1 MLSNALPGIEL
12 RWDFYEDLVDD
23 HDESE
28 EAKARIAHA
37 NAEMR
42 CVPTHFQSFEEYHS
56 VFAPIFLEE
65 TKAQLHRAKFA
76 ERGATEKVHHYR
88 FSTVGDKEEYIRLT
102 VLRVQAT
109 EGVFYNRG
117 DVVLLSETEDPLEDS
132 RCHALGYVDTL
143 RGEELSVI
151 LRLDLIGETDNQLY
165 RERSRSVAEKISQSS
180 DWWLTKICSIST
192 ASREFAALYNLHNV
206 NPKLQ
211 DFILNRNKVDSEE
224 TFSSFRVP
232 EELWRCI
239 EDNYNQF
246 QVDAIRHARK
256 RAGVS
261 LCLGPPGTGKTT
273 TILGMLSVLLSHD
286 PLEDIEAEQVNLRL
300 LKSYGGNYEA
310 ERMRRILAGEDVDD
324 MVDDTPGRS
333 KKHDSISQLMSSEMM
348 SNRATMKTDDSISQL
363 MSSEM
368 ISNRATMK
376 TDDSISQLMSSEM
389 MSYLAPG
396 RWEDWRDKIPENP
409 LDRLSLLAHT
419 EYSIRARSMVRMVSM
434 GQPVEDQQRVDKN
447 RNRILVCAPSNAAID
462 EILRRIVGEGL
473 WGKDG
478 EKFVPNV
485 VRLGPN
491 VHPSLA
497 QYSLERMA
505 QSVNVGTST
514 TLGGGNQGGDQQ
526 AKVSVLRDAQIVC
539 STLSVAGSLDLKL
552 LKDAKFETVVI
563 DEASQSI
570 ELSTLIPLQLGCCRL
585 VLVGDHKQL
594 PATVFSRI
602 AEAHFYNRS
611 LFERLHQSGYPMC
624 TLKRQMRMHPEIAQ
638 FPSDL
643 FYGGEIENAPNILE
657 LVTAQEW
664 SQAEPNV
671 FGPLVFFDIEEGKE
685 TVSLQSKVNEE
696 EALFVECLIATLMK
710 RFPTDAMN
718 RIVKRAA
725 VVSPY
730 AEQVRLI
737 TEKLRN
743 LFGITDPTKSCPIEV
758 NTVDGFQGREKD
770 IIIASTVRASEGS
783 IGFLAD
789 IRRMNVMLTRAR
801 TNMWIV
807 GHRAT
812 LAKDPSSPWAQ
823 LVQHIDHKKKVV
835 KVTHPIQSFFP
846 RVLPSV
852 EGQADVEM

>member
-1 MLSNALPGIEL
+1 M
-12 RWDFYEDLVDD
+12 DD
-23 HDESE
+23 HEETE

-76 ERGATEKVHHYR
+76 ERGSTEKVHHYR
-88 FSTVGDKEEYIRLT
+88 FITVGDKEEYIRLT

-117 DVVLLSETEDPLEDS
+117 DVVLFSDTEDPLEET
-132 RCHALGYVDTL
+132 RTHALGYVDTL

-151 LRLDLIGETDNQLY
+151 VRLDLNGETANELY
-165 RERSRSVAEKISQSS
+165 RERSRLVAGKIAQSS

-192 ASREFAALYNLHNV
+192 ASREYSALYNLQNV

-211 DFILNRNKVDSEE
+211 DFILNRTRVNSEE
-224 TFSSFRVP
+224 AFTSFRVP

-286 PLEDIEAEQVNLRL
+286 PADDEEAAEVNLRL
-300 LKSYGGNYEA
+300 SKNYGGTYEA
-310 ERMRRILAGEDVDD
+310 ERIRKILAGEPIDE
-324 MVDDTPGRS
+324 P
-333 KKHDSISQLMSSEMM
+333 SQDRECFVVEQGSGSDIVRSEMM
-348 SNRATMKTDDSISQL
+348 G
-363 MSSEM
+363 
-368 ISNRATMK
+368 
-376 TDDSISQLMSSEM
+376 
-389 MSYLAPG
+389 YLAAD
-396 RWEDWRDKIPENP
+396 RWTDWRDEIPENP

-419 EYSIRARSMVRMVSM
+419 EYSTRARNTVRMISM
-434 GQPVEDQQRVDKN
+434 GAPVDESQHGVDKN

-478 EKFVPNV
+478 EKFVPTI

-491 VHPSLA
+491 VHPSLS

-505 QSVNVGTST
+505 QAINVGTST
-514 TLGGGNQGGDQQ
+514 SLGNNSGPAQGDQQ
-526 AKVSVLRDAQIVC
+526 AKVAVLRDAQIVC
-539 STLSVAGSLDLKL
+539 STLSVAGSADLKL

-643 FYGGEIENAPNILE
+643 FYGGEIENAPNILD

-664 SQAEPNV
+664 SQTVPNV

-696 EALFVECLIATLMK
+696 EALFVECIIATLMK
-710 RFPTDAMN
+710 RFPNDAIN
-718 RIVKRAA
+718 RIVKRTA

-743 LFGITDPTKSCPIEV
+743 LFGVTDPTKPCPVEV

-823 LVQHIDHKKKVV
+823 LVQHIDNKKKIV

-846 RVLPSV
+846 RILPSV
-852 EGQADVEM
+852 EEQADVDM